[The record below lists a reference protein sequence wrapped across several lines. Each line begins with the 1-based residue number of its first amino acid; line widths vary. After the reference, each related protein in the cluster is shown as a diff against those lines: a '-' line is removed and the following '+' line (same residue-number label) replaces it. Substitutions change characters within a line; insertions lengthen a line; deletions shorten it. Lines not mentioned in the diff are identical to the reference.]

1 MQEHIR
7 QLFSENIQTMI
18 ATGEALAG
26 PIESAALTIVQAL
39 INDRKVLCA
48 GEGAA
53 KALASHFAR
62 LLLDQFETE
71 RPCLPACALNNDNS
85 GLVHVAMQHQDY
97 LARQVRALGQEG
109 DILLVLS
116 LSGDEDSLIRAVEA
130 ALTKDMTVIALTVDN
145 NGELSG
151 LLGNTD
157 VELRVPAHRP
167 ARVYECYAFLLHS
180 LVELI
185 DNCLFPQQDDDS
197 E

>member
-53 KALASHFAR
+53 NALSGHFAR

-71 RPCLPACALNNDNS
+71 RPCLPACALSNDCS
-85 GLVHVAMQHQDY
+85 GLVHLSQQQDF

-116 LSGDEDSLIRAVEA
+116 LSGDENSLIRAVEA

-167 ARVYECYAFLLHS
+167 ARVYECYAFLLHCV
-180 LVELI
+180 VELI
-185 DNCLFPQQDDDS
+185 DNTLFPQQDIDPI
-197 E
+197 